1 MLPLPKIKW
10 NVNSSSLKRISDIY
24 ISNSLNSVQDALDKT
39 ASLTADHIKNEM
51 ILRNS
56 PTGSLW
62 HQVINDYR
70 GNQPGAR
77 VDSGA
82 MLSSVGSEV
91 VRSGMGRFLASYGLQ
106 TPQAGG
112 EDYFMKQEE
121 GFPLTLPSGEI
132 RNVPGMNTAER
143 SAQFM
148 EKRLRKEMLR
158 AGFLKGQKDWR
169 GAKVVASMERGASFE
184 DAWSS
189 VNSRSGASTAASREY
204 FAQKASRDAARSAG
218 QQARLDS
225 FKNELIRMG
234 RYESYVKRYGL

>member
-1 MLPLPKIKW
+1 MLPTPKIKW

-24 ISNSLNSVQDALDKT
+24 ISNSLNSVQDALDTT
-39 ASLTADHIKNEM
+39 ARLTADLIKNDM
-51 ILRNS
+51 IFKGS
-56 PTGSLW
+56 PTGSIW
-62 HQVINDYR
+62 HQIINDYR

-77 VDSGA
+77 IDSGA
-82 MLSSVGSEV
+82 MIDSVGSEV

-112 EDYFMKQEE
+112 EDYFMKQEY

-158 AGFLKGQKDWR
+158 AGFLKGRSDWR
-169 GAKVVASMERGASFE
+169 GERILKLMERGSNLE
-184 DAWSS
+184 DAWVT
-189 VNSRSGASTAASREY
+189 VNTRSGPVSQGTKEHFAARAARQAEAAAIAAS
-204 FAQKASRDAARSAG
+204 K
-218 QQARLDS
+218 LS
-225 FKNELIRMG
+225 FWKNELTRLG
-234 RYESYVKRYGL
+234 NYESYVKRKF